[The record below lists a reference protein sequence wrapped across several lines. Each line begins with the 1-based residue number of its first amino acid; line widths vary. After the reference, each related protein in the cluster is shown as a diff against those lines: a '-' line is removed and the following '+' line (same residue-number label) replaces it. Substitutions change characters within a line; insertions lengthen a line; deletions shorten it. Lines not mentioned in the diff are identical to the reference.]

1 MSKIYESLYLGNQ
14 KVSQNL
20 LFFEKNKIQ
29 NVLIVASG
37 LKRSFKQ
44 KNYLQI
50 NVSDN
55 EDELIMKYWPTCIQF
70 LERSQGNTLVHC
82 LGGVSRSAS
91 TVMAYAMF
99 KENLTSE
106 KSIKKIS
113 KLHIDSN
120 PNTGFLKQLEFWDEI
135 LFAYRQQ
142 IAFGQNENLDLLQSI
157 TDKFIDVQYKRI
169 AYHIRICMEN
179 KKSRRSKRSLIEES
193 IENNPI
199 DSVKSEIKCIGNSTK
214 KQYIQK
220 QQEYEDEMCED
231 LEDQKYNQQ
240 DENDDYEYVYEDRQ
254 TNNQDQFT
262 TNYDKQKLNQ
272 EENES
277 YEFCY
282 QNEEIQLQLQ
292 QIEQISKEKAKR
304 ERKFNRMVEQLENEC
319 KNQQKVDSN
328 KTEENSSSQNSNEE
342 WFYSNVKLVSK
353 KKNKKQSA
361 NVY

>member
-1 MSKIYESLYLGNQ
+1 MSKIYEYLYLGNY

-20 LFFEKNKIQ
+20 VFFEKNQIQ
-29 NVLIVASG
+29 NILIMASG

-55 EDELIMKYWPTCIQF
+55 EDELIIKYWPACIQF
-70 LERSQGNTLVHC
+70 IEKSQGNTLVHC

-99 KENLTSE
+99 KENLNSE
-106 KSIKKIS
+106 KSIKKIC
-113 KLHIDSN
+113 KHHTDSN

-142 IAFGQNENLDLLQSI
+142 IAFGQKDNLDLLQAI
-157 TDKFIDVQYKRI
+157 TDKFLDVQQKRI

-199 DSVKSEIKCIGNSTK
+199 DSIKSEIACLGNSK
-214 KQYIQK
+214 KKGYIQR
-220 QQEYEDEMCED
+220 QQEYKNEINENQEDVEN
-231 LEDQKYNQQ
+231 NQI
-240 DENDDYEYVYEDRQ
+240 DENDDYEYIYD
-254 TNNQDQFT
+254 
-262 TNYDKQKLNQ
+262 DKQAIDDVQFYDNKKLNK

-282 QNEEIQLQLQ
+282 QDEEIQLQLQ
-292 QIEQISKEKAKR
+292 QLEQVSKEKAKR
-304 ERKFNRMVEQLENEC
+304 ERKFNRMVEQLENEY
-319 KNQQKVDSN
+319 QN
-328 KTEENSSSQNSNEE
+328 KQNIDAYKAEGNSSSQNSNEE
-342 WFYSNVKLVSK
+342 WFYSNVKLVNK

-361 NVY
+361 NIY